1 MKYSEIVSTI
11 DKNMDY
17 LKHHN
22 KNMTKSQDYAVLDL
36 QDAIQELF
44 TMLKEKNVK
53 L

>member
-11 DKNMDY
+11 ENSLDY
-17 LKHHN
+17 LKYHN
-22 KNMTKSQDYAVLDL
+22 KNMTKSQDYAVMDL

-44 TMLKEKNVK
+44 SMIKEKNVK